1 MADAGPALGLKG
13 MLYAAKA
20 MALAAFDFARDP
32 ARVART
38 RAEFARATPAT
49 PYRQVVEEL
58 VAPPQVPADATGAR
72 VGGQGPTACGGS
84 GATWPVAS
92 SPWPAPS
99 GACGA
104 WA

>member
-32 ARVART
+32 ARVGR
-38 RAEFARATPAT
+38 ARATPAT

-58 VAPPQVPADATGAR
+58 VAPPQGPADAPGRA
-72 VGGQGPTACGGS
+72 
-84 GATWPVAS
+84 
-92 SPWPAPS
+92 
-99 GACGA
+99 
-104 WA
+104 